1 MRHVRTL
8 IRRVDGLAIRS
19 RAACLGRFPP
29 VLPELH
35 VRASC

>member
-8 IRRVDGLAIRS
+8 IRVMARPRDLFEGG
-19 RAACLGRFPP
+19 CLGRFPS

>member
-8 IRRVDGLAIRS
+8 IRGMAGLAIRS
-19 RAACLGRFPP
+19 RAACLGRFPS